1 MVFDDE
7 AGLWWENSK
16 FLKFINLD
24 QKIKKDVKWTQMAT
38 FHFPKANTSNSWVYR
53 LFSSHMFFSQ
63 TLKKKDDLKK
73 GDPLEDSN
81 YRDMVHNG

>member
-1 MVFDDE
+1 
-7 AGLWWENSK
+7 
-16 FLKFINLD
+16 
-24 QKIKKDVKWTQMAT
+24 MAT

-53 LFSSHMFFSQ
+53 LSSSHMFFSQ